1 MNALLSFLYAILAN
15 DCVSACESVGLDPQ
29 MAFLHADRSGRPSLA
44 LDLVE
49 EFRSVIADRLAL
61 TLVNRQ
67 QVNGNGFATRESGA
81 VQMDDATRKVVL
93 VAYQQRK
100 AEELMHPFLKE
111 QVTVGLLFQVQ
122 ARLLARW
129 LRGDLD
135 AYPAFFWR

>member
-1 MNALLSFLYAILAN
+1 M
-15 DCVSACESVGLDPQ
+15 
-29 MAFLHADRSGRPSLA
+29 
-44 LDLVE
+44 
-49 EFRSVIADRLAL
+49 
-61 TLVNRQ
+61 NRQ